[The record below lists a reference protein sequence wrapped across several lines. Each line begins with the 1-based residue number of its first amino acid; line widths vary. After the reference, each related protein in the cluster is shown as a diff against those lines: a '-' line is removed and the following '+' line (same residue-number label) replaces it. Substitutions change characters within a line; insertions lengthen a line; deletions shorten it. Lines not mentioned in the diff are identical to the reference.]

1 MYYREMIY
9 PISNKGNPSFINLD
23 IQRQFTENASKR
35 DVNRFSSTS
44 RDKKINIFGR
54 WTIKHSDYRTF
65 GLTFGLSD
73 RRPLNREIVQSSQ
86 VML

>member
-1 MYYREMIY
+1 MYYRKMIY

-23 IQRQFTENASKR
+23 IQRQFTKNASKR
-35 DVNRFSSTS
+35 DVKRFSSTS
-44 RDKKINIFGR
+44 RDKKINIFGL

>member
-35 DVNRFSSTS
+35 DVNRFSGTS
-44 RDKKINIFGR
+44 RDKK
-54 WTIKHSDYRTF
+54 
-65 GLTFGLSD
+65 
-73 RRPLNREIVQSSQ
+73 
-86 VML
+86 